1 MRRGIVAIHVE
12 WKSAKRRKPSILET
26 PLEEIN
32 GILSKAFPDY
42 GYRIAKGHPEF

>member
-1 MRRGIVAIHVE
+1 MRRGIAAIHVE
-12 WKSAKRRKPSILET
+12 WKSAKRRKPPILET

-32 GILSKAFPDY
+32 GIPSKAFPDY